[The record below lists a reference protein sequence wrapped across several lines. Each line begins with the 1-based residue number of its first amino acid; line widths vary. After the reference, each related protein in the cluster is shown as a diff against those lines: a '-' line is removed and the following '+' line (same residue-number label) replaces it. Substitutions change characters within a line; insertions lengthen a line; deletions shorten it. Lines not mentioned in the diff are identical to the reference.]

1 MCPEFYLVP
10 TETGH
15 VTLASPSSKRRG
27 GLCCH
32 PSLCPSPALLLAFTA
47 AVLSRTVGRTS
58 TTARCWYAHP
68 LSACAPAR
76 ALPRLSA
83 CRSAGAP
90 AFRGPLAAP
99 GRGGQVGRHGP
110 AAAAA
115 TGSGRVFARGGGG
128 GDGGGGAAAA
138 ASACPSGRCCFRGRL
153 FVGVFCVF
161 LVMEGGRWGLS
172 LPLCCWVGG
181 GGDGRGVGM
190 TSGDGWR
197 RGGGR
202 RVYSRGCP
210 TPQFD
215 GGLSGT
221 ASAEGFFFCLL

>member
-1 MCPEFYLVP
+1 MSRWRLHLQKEEEACAATLHSAPAPHSCWLSRRPSCRGPSAAPRRPRGVGTHTPCPPARL
-10 TETGH
+10 
-15 VTLASPSSKRRG
+15 LARFPDC
-27 GLCCH
+27 L
-32 PSLCPSPALLLAFTA
+32 PAGPPARLLFEAHLLL
-47 AVLSRTVGRTS
+47 LGGGGRW
-58 TTARCWYAHP
+58 AGMDPQRP
-68 LSACAPAR
+68 L
-76 ALPRLSA
+76 LP
-83 CRSAGAP
+83 G
-90 AFRGPLAAP
+90 
-99 GRGGQVGRHGP
+99 
-110 AAAAA
+110 AAASLPGA
-115 TGSGRVFARGGGG
+115 VG

-221 ASAEGFFFCLL
+221 TSAEGFFFCLL